1 MTVEKI
7 LKGKGDEI
15 FAVRPDHTIA
25 EAAQLLTNRRI
36 GVALVCEGGTCVGVL
51 SERDIVLGLARHK
64 ANALTM
70 PVKAL
75 MSSPVV
81 TCNPG
86 DKVKDIMSVMTQRRV
101 RHLPV
106 VAEDGLVGMVS
117 IGDVIKHR
125 LAEKQLEAAI
135 MRDYAVGIAAQ

>member
-7 LKGKGDEI
+7 LKHKGAEV
-15 FAVRPDHTIA
+15 FAVRPEHTVA

-36 GVALVCEGGTCVGVL
+36 GVALVCDGGACVGVL
-51 SERDIVLGLARHK
+51 SERDIVLGLAKHK
-64 ANALTM
+64 GAALTM
-70 PVKAL
+70 PVRAL

-81 TCNPG
+81 TCDPR
-86 DKVKDIMSVMTQRRV
+86 DRVKDVMSVMTERRI

-106 VAEDGLVGMVS
+106 VAENSLVGMVS

-125 LAEKQLEAAI
+125 LAEKQLEAAV
-135 MRDYAVGIAAQ
+135 MRDYAAVAAQ

>member
-7 LKGKGDEI
+7 LRGKGDDI

-36 GVALVCEGGTCVGVL
+36 GAALVCEGGTCVGVL
-51 SERDIVLGLARHK
+51 SERDIVLGLAKHK
-64 ANALTM
+64 GDALTM
-70 PVKAL
+70 PVKTL

-86 DKVKDIMSVMTQRRV
+86 DKVKDIMSVMTQRRI

-125 LAEKQLEAAI
+125 LKEKQLEAAI

>member
-1 MTVEKI
+1 MTVERI
-7 LKGKGDEI
+7 LKHKGGAI
-15 FAVRPDHTIA
+15 YAVRPDHTVA

-36 GVALVCEGGTCVGVL
+36 GVALVCDGATCVGVL

-64 ANALTM
+64 ADALTM
-70 PVKAL
+70 PVRAL

-81 TCNPG
+81 TCNPR
-86 DKVKDIMSVMTQRRV
+86 DRVKDIMAVMTERRI

-106 VAEDGLVGMVS
+106 VAEEGVIGMVS

-125 LAEKQLEAAI
+125 LAEKQLEAAV
-135 MRDYAVGIAAQ
+135 MREYAGIAAQ

>member
-7 LKGKGDEI
+7 LKGKGDDI
-15 FAVRPDHTIA
+15 FAVHPDHTIA

-36 GVALVCEGGTCVGVL
+36 GAALVCNGSTCVGVL
-51 SERDIVLGLARHK
+51 SERDIVLGLAKHK
-64 ANALTM
+64 ADALTM

-81 TCNPG
+81 TCTPG
-86 DKVKDIMSVMTQRRV
+86 DRVKDIMSVMSQRRI

-106 VAEDGLVGMVS
+106 VADDSLVGMVS

-135 MRDYAVGIAAQ
+135 MREYAGIAAQ

>member
-1 MTVEKI
+1 MTVERI
-7 LKGKGDEI
+7 LKQKGGDI
-15 FAVRPDHTIA
+15 FAVRPEHTIA

-36 GVALVCEGGTCVGVL
+36 GVALVCDGGTCVGVL
-51 SERDIVLGLARHK
+51 SERDIVLGLAKHK
-64 ANALTM
+64 GDALTM

-81 TCNPG
+81 TCGPR
-86 DKVKDIMSVMTQRRV
+86 DRVKDIMAVMTERRI

-106 VAEDGLVGMVS
+106 VAEAGLVGMVS
-117 IGDVIKHR
+117 IGDVVQHR

-135 MRDYAVGIAAQ
+135 MREYAAVAAQ